1 MPLPPYLYTYDPVG
15 TSVANKRT
23 NELHNVAPPNDPL
36 NANFIVPRAAPF
48 FKVGLIVRTGAAN
61 NAPVLVEGVDY
72 ILTHP
77 FIEASLVL
85 NKLIYGSIMFLDR
98 QYSGDVY
105 LTYQTLGGGY
115 TLDDYDIVES
125 LTNSLYNIRLVSWT
139 QIEGL
144 PVSYP
149 GLPHT
154 HNDYE
159 DMVGLTEVVAKLV
172 QMVAA
177 INTGGSNVNTLMTSF
192 QQHLNAVMS
201 HSKSQVG
208 LSLVPNYPPATQD
221 DLDTRSNTALMTPY
235 MTLKMLVMYGSASA
249 VDGSGLSDDA
259 KADKVTTITGGG
271 LATGGGTLESN
282 RVITVP
288 KAQLA
293 DVAAGTSDAKA
304 LTPSSGVHLIHNWA
318 NVAITPLDDVL
329 ADILDIDLV
338 IRPGRYLLPRAM
350 VIHTVNTGKLPIA
363 MINQGIVLP
372 DDHYGALLE
381 VFNVYNDTNDRIGL
395 IQRITHTP
403 FFEFDN
409 QVWER
414 RKIVATT
421 GGVWRP
427 WHTVSAHRE
436 IMASCDYSANDNLI
450 QITNGFN
457 IASNPVPAIAPTGGY
472 QRSTTGTTFAGNYN
486 ADIPPLN
493 CVYTVNFVEPMLVDD
508 YVVLATISPFAI
520 AGLDGV
526 HQFVIIDR
534 QLDSFSF
541 GVAGLSSYS
550 NGSAV
555 AMQRKFKLNMAFLS
569 NRTLTRV

>member
-208 LSLVPNYPPATQD
+208 LSLVPNYPPATQV
-221 DLDTRSNTALMTPY
+221 DLDSRSNTALMTPY
-235 MTLKMLVMYGSASA
+235 MTLKMLVMYGGASA

-259 KADKVTTITGGG
+259 KADKVTTVTGGG

-282 RVITVP
+282 RVITVA
-288 KAQLA
+288 KAA
-293 DVAAGTSDAKA
+293 NVDIAAGVSDAVA
-304 LTPSSGVHLIHNWA
+304 LTPSSGVHLIEFWRNVLYPPMSNTLVQIDDVNLVVRPGMYYLDNAYMNLPVNAGKIPKVARTLSPYGAKLEVVHLYNHNTS
-318 NVAITPLDDVL
+318 NVVVQQRLISYSADGWTIQSDYWRTSSNNGVTWTGWRSQHSHIYNTGRCTVVVNNTSCVAVDTDNLEAIAKEPDGFIGNYYITTPQDNVYTATFKEPLPADSYTVTGVIVGPDTQTVYTLVLIDKQPEKFSFLAVGLRNYNGGSNTFHSTQFKAEITVTGIAAITDV
-329 ADILDIDLV
+329 
-338 IRPGRYLLPRAM
+338 
-350 VIHTVNTGKLPIA
+350 T
-363 MINQGIVLP
+363 
-372 DDHYGALLE
+372 
-381 VFNVYNDTNDRIGL
+381 
-395 IQRITHTP
+395 
-403 FFEFDN
+403 
-409 QVWER
+409 
-414 RKIVATT
+414 
-421 GGVWRP
+421 
-427 WHTVSAHRE
+427 
-436 IMASCDYSANDNLI
+436 
-450 QITNGFN
+450 
-457 IASNPVPAIAPTGGY
+457 
-472 QRSTTGTTFAGNYN
+472 
-486 ADIPPLN
+486 
-493 CVYTVNFVEPMLVDD
+493 
-508 YVVLATISPFAI
+508 
-520 AGLDGV
+520 
-526 HQFVIIDR
+526 
-534 QLDSFSF
+534 
-541 GVAGLSSYS
+541 
-550 NGSAV
+550 
-555 AMQRKFKLNMAFLS
+555 
-569 NRTLTRV
+569 